1 MMIPVTQR
9 KSIAP
14 TTVARCRPGVVMT
27 GGVFPD
33 WQEKSIDAGPVGIR
47 KRPLRAVQRQPD
59 GTLVTK
65 MPVLIDGQDK
75 VTIAAVAGMK
85 DRVRFF
91 DGAEARSFSEDE
103 GFPRVRFRP
112 CEDRQQTVWPGG
124 IRVKGDGRVRLD
136 YRGRPETLQNRTR
149 VPGRPKR
156 FAQTV
161 GTVVNTAGAVLAIG
175 PGITGAGVTAFA
187 IVVVFSTLEST
198 FAFCFGCTMFAALIR
213 AGLIRTRSVGLRLAS
228 HSTAPVRY
236 LHTYTPP

>member
-1 MMIPVTQR
+1 MSDSLKIWMRLLVAAVGVVILVLISSLLDDDDSGDSK

-47 KRPLRAVQRQPD
+47 KRPLRAMQRQPD

-91 DGAEARSFSEDE
+91 YGAEARSFSEDE

-124 IRVKGDGRVRLD
+124 IRVKGDGRVR
-136 YRGRPETLQNRTR
+136 
-149 VPGRPKR
+149 VKI
-156 FAQTV
+156 TV
-161 GTVVNTAGAVLAIG
+161 ADQKPFKIG
-175 PGITGAGVTAFA
+175 LGFPADQSGLPRRSVRS
-187 IVVVFSTLEST
+187 STLPGQSSPSAQVSLVPE
-198 FAFCFGCTMFAALIR
+198 
-213 AGLIRTRSVGLRLAS
+213 
-228 HSTAPVRY
+228 
-236 LHTYTPP
+236 